1 MPQRRLSDQV
11 AVLYSC
17 HANMPLAPGARLG
30 PYEIVGPIGA
40 GGMGEVYR
48 GRDTKLKRDVALKV
62 LPDSFASD
70 PDRLARFT
78 REAQTLASLNHPNI
92 AHIHGLEESES
103 VTAIVMELVEG
114 DDLSQRIARGAIP
127 LEEALPIAKQIAEAL
142 EAAHEQGIIHRDLK
156 PANIKIRPDGTVKVL
171 DFGLAKALDANASG
185 ATAGGVEAMNSP
197 TLTAR
202 ATQMGMILGTAAY
215 MAPEQAKGRTVG
227 RRADVWAFGAV
238 FYEMLT
244 GSRAFPGED
253 VSDTLAAVL
262 RGEPDWARLP
272 ATLSPAL
279 GTYIRRCLHKD
290 QRQRI
295 HDIADVRLALEGA
308 FETDPPQT
316 TAPAP
321 TAAPRGRL
329 AWMIALGIAAVVIA
343 ALAVPAL
350 RHLREAPP
358 FEPPVTRFTIAPPD
372 GATVTS
378 APMISPDGS
387 RVVFAGG
394 GALFVR
400 PLDALAAQRLPA
412 TEGAGFPF
420 WSPDS
425 RSIGFFASGKLK
437 KVDVA
442 GGPAVTICDAPDGR
456 GGAWSPTGVIVFAP
470 TLATGLQQVSAGGG
484 TPAPATILD
493 AATQAISHKWP
504 QFLPD
509 GGHFLFFNV
518 AAAGSTGIYVTSL
531 GSKTSTLLVLTDA
544 RAEYAPPGA
553 LLFLRGTTLMRQPF
567 DTAGL
572 RLTGSE
578 APVAEDIAL
587 PGSNDAAFSVSHT
600 GVLAYSTGQAAA
612 IRRLVWVD
620 RRGGVTPLALAPGVY
635 DSPALSPD
643 GQHIVLIVRDATG
656 AHLWVYD
663 IARGTLGKR
672 TFDGRDNSLPI
683 WTRDGTFL
691 TFARSGGSL
700 MRVRADGSGTAEP
713 LVADAQ
719 LPGTKVATSWS
730 PDSRL
735 LAFQSGQP
743 GDVVVRD
750 AEGKLHP
757 TLTTSAGEREG
768 RFSPDGHWLAYRS
781 NETGRWEVYVQSYPP
796 GHGKWQISTDGG
808 GQGMWAPTGREL
820 FYKSANR
827 MMVVDI
833 ELGATFKAGTPR
845 ALFEMPLP
853 DRAPDDPDRFGVTP
867 DAQRF
872 LVLTTATGEKGA
884 VSTPPITVVLNYAQA
899 LRR

>member
-1 MPQRRLSDQV
+1 MS
-11 AVLYSC
+11 
-17 HANMPLAPGARLG
+17 LATGTKLGSYEILG
-30 PYEIVGPIGA
+30 PLGA

-48 GRDTKLKRDVALKV
+48 AHDTKLKRDVALKV

-92 AHIHGLEESES
+92 AHVHGLEESEG

-156 PANIKIRPDGTVKVL
+156 PANIKVRPDGTVKVL

-185 ATAGGVEAMNSP
+185 ATANAMASP
-197 TLTAR
+197 TFTTPAM
-202 ATQMGMILGTAAY
+202 TQAGVILGTAAY
-215 MAPEQAKGRTVG
+215 MSPEQARGRIVDK
-227 RRADVWAFGAV
+227 RADIWAFGAV
-238 FYEMLT
+238 LYEMLT

-308 FETDPPQT
+308 FETAVPQA
-316 TAPAP
+316 TAPNP

-329 AWMIALGIAAVVIA
+329 AWMIALGVAAVLIA

-358 FEPPVTRFTIAPPD
+358 LEPPVTRFTIAPPD
-372 GATVTS
+372 GVTVTS
-378 APMISPDGS
+378 APMISPDGT

-400 PLDALAAQRLPA
+400 PLDALAAQRLPG

-442 GGPAVTICDAPDGR
+442 GGPPVTICDAGGDAM
-456 GGAWSPTGVIVFAP
+456 GGAWSRTGMIVFAQNGV
-470 TLATGLQQVSAGGG
+470 AGLQQVSAAGG
-484 TPAPATILD
+484 TPALATILD
-493 AATQAISHKWP
+493 AATHATSHRWP

-509 GGHFLFFNV
+509 GEHFLFLNV
-518 AAAGSTGIYVTSL
+518 AAPGSTSIAVTSL

-544 RAEYAPPGA
+544 AAAYAPPGA

-572 RLTGSE
+572 RLTGDA
-578 APVAEDIAL
+578 APVAEDVGRFRST
-587 PGSNDAAFSVSHT
+587 PAFSVSHT

-612 IRRLVWVD
+612 NRRLVWVD
-620 RRGGVTPLALAPGVY
+620 RRGSSTPLALPPGAY

-643 GQHIVLIVRDATG
+643 GQHIALIVCDATG
-656 AHLWVYD
+656 SHLFVHD
-663 IARGTLGKR
+663 IARKTLEKR
-672 TFDGRDNSLPI
+672 TFEGTDNTLPL

-691 TFARSGGSL
+691 TFSRSESSSL
-700 MRVRADGSGTAEP
+700 MRVRADGSGTAEQ
-713 LVADAQ
+713 LVSDAQ

-730 PDSRL
+730 PDGRL

-768 RFSPDGHWLAYRS
+768 RFSPDGRWLAYRS

-796 GHGKWQISTDGG
+796 GNGKWQISTDGGGG

-820 FYKSANR
+820 FYKSGNR
-827 MMVVDI
+827 MMVVDV
-833 ELGATFKAGTPR
+833 ELGATFKPGTLR
-845 ALFEMPLP
+845 VLFEMPLP
-853 DRAPDDPDRFGVTP
+853 ERAPDDPDRFGVAP

-872 LVLTTATGEKGA
+872 LVLTTATGEKGP
-884 VSTPPITVVLNYAQA
+884 VSTPPITVVLNWAQA

>member
-1 MPQRRLSDQV
+1 V
-11 AVLYSC
+11 ALTPVT
-17 HANMPLAPGARLG
+17 RLG
-30 PYEIVGPIGA
+30 VYDVIAQIGE
-40 GGMGEVYR
+40 GGMGQVYR
-48 GRDTKLKRDVALKV
+48 ARDTKLLRNVALKV
-62 LPDSFASD
+62 LPDSLAND

-78 REAQTLASLNHPNI
+78 REAQTLAALNHPHI
-92 AHIHGLEESES
+92 AHIHGLEESGG
-103 VTAIVMELVEG
+103 VRALVMELVEG

-127 LEEALPIAKQIAEAL
+127 IDEALPIAKQIAEAL

-156 PANIKIRPDGTVKVL
+156 PANIKVRPDGTVKVL
-171 DFGLAKALDANASG
+171 DFGLAKALGPEGASATTDAS
-185 ATAGGVEAMNSP
+185 MSP
-197 TLTAR
+197 TFTTPAM
-202 ATQMGMILGTAAY
+202 TQAGMILGTAAY
-215 MAPEQAKGRTVG
+215 MSPEQARGRIVDK
-227 RRADVWAFGAV
+227 RADIWAFGAV
-238 FYEMLT
+238 LFEMLT
-244 GSRAFPGED
+244 GTRAFPGED
-253 VSDTLAAVL
+253 LTDTLAAVVKLDPTWDAVGAGVPARVRQVL
-262 RGEPDWARLP
+262 RV
-272 ATLSPAL
+272 
-279 GTYIRRCLHKD
+279 CLQKD
-290 QRQRI
+290 PRQRAQAI
-295 HDIADVRLALEGA
+295 GDVRLALEGA
-308 FETDPPQT
+308 FETAAPPVSASAT
-316 TAPAP
+316 P
-321 TAAPRGRL
+321 AAPRGRL

-350 RHLREAPP
+350 RHLREVPP
-358 FEPPVTRFTIAPPD
+358 SEPPVMRFTIAPPD
-372 GATVTS
+372 GVTVTS
-378 APMISPDGS
+378 APMISPDGT

-425 RSIGFFASGKLK
+425 LSIGFFASGKLK

-442 GGPAVTICDAPDGR
+442 GGPAVTLCDAPDGR
-456 GGAWSPTGVIVFAP
+456 GGAWSRTGVIVFAP

-509 GGHFLFFNV
+509 GEHFLYWNQ
-518 AAAGSTGIYVTSL
+518 AAPGSTGIYVTSL

-572 RLTGSE
+572 RLTGDA

-643 GQHIVLIVRDATG
+643 GQQIVLIVRDATG

-672 TFDGRDNSLPI
+672 TFEGRDNSFPI

-691 TFARSGGSL
+691 TFGRSGPL

-713 LVADAQ
+713 LVTDAQ
-719 LPGTKVATSWS
+719 LPGVKMATSWS

-735 LAFQSGQP
+735 LALQSGQP
-743 GDVVVRD
+743 GDVFVRD
-750 AEGKLHP
+750 AEGTLHP

-820 FYKSANR
+820 FYKSGNR
-827 MMVVDI
+827 MMVADV

-845 ALFEMPLP
+845 VLFEMPLP
-853 DRAPDDPDRFGVTP
+853 DRAPDNPDRFGVTP

-884 VSTPPITVVLNYAQA
+884 ASTPPITVVLNWAQA

>member
-1 MPQRRLSDQV
+1 MT
-11 AVLYSC
+11 
-17 HANMPLAPGARLG
+17 LAPGTRLG
-30 PYEIVGPIGA
+30 PYEIVAPLGA

-48 GRDTKLKRDVALKV
+48 AHDTKLKRDVALKV
-62 LPDSFASD
+62 LPDSFACD

-92 AHIHGLEESES
+92 AHIYGLETSGG
-103 VTAIVMELVEG
+103 VAAIVMELVEG
-114 DDLSQRIARGAIP
+114 DDLSKRIARGAIP
-127 LEEALPIAKQIAEAL
+127 LDEALPIAKQIAEAL
-142 EAAHEQGIIHRDLK
+142 EGAHEQGIIHRDLK
-156 PANIKIRPDGTVKVL
+156 PANIRVRPDGTVKVL
-171 DFGLAKALDANASG
+171 DFGLAKALEPPGEPSAE
-185 ATAGGVEAMNSP
+185 VMNSP

-202 ATQMGMILGTAAY
+202 ATRMGVILGTAAY

-238 FYEMLT
+238 FYEMVT

-321 TAAPRGRL
+321 PAATRGRL

-350 RHLREAPP
+350 RSLWQTPP
-358 FEPPVTRFTIAPPD
+358 LEPPVMRFTIAPPD
-372 GATVTS
+372 GVRLTS
-378 APMISPDGS
+378 APMISPDGT

-400 PLDALAAQRLPA
+400 PLDTLAAQRLPA

-442 GGPAVTICDAPDGR
+442 GGPAVAICDAPDGR
-456 GGAWSPTGVIVFAP
+456 GGAWSRTGVIVFAP
-470 TLATGLQQVSAGGG
+470 TLATALQQVSADGG
-484 TPAPATILD
+484 TPAPATTLN
-493 AATQAISHKWP
+493 AVTQAISHKWP

-509 GGHFLFFNV
+509 GKHFLYFTV

-544 RAEYAPPGA
+544 RAEYAPPGD

-567 DTAGL
+567 DTAAL
-572 RLTGSE
+572 RLTGDA
-578 APVAEDIAL
+578 APAAEDIAL

-600 GVLAYSTGQAAA
+600 GVLAYSTGQDAAL
-612 IRRLVWVD
+612 RRMVWVD
-620 RRGGVTPLALAPGVY
+620 RRGGTTPLALASGFY

-643 GQHIVLIVRDATG
+643 GQQIVLIVRDATG
-656 AHLWVYD
+656 SHLWVYD

-683 WTRDGTFL
+683 WTRDGKFL
-691 TFARSGGSL
+691 TFGRSGSL

-713 LVADAQ
+713 LVTDAQ
-719 LPGTKVATSWS
+719 LPGVKVATSWS

-735 LAFQSGQP
+735 LALQSGQP

-750 AEGKLHP
+750 ADGTLHP

-768 RFSPDGHWLAYRS
+768 RFSPDGRWLAYRS
-781 NETGRWEVYVQSYPP
+781 NETGRWEVYVQSYPQ
-796 GHGKWQISTDGG
+796 GRGKWQISTDGG
-808 GQGMWAPTGREL
+808 GQGMWAQTGREL
-820 FYKSANR
+820 FYKRGNQ
-827 MMVVDI
+827 MMVVDV
-833 ELGATFKAGTPR
+833 ELGAAFKAGTPR
-845 ALFEMPLP
+845 VLFDMPLP

-872 LVLTTATGEKGA
+872 LVLTTETAEKTA
-884 VSTPPITVVLNYAQA
+884 ASPPTITVVLNWAQA
-899 LRR
+899 LKR